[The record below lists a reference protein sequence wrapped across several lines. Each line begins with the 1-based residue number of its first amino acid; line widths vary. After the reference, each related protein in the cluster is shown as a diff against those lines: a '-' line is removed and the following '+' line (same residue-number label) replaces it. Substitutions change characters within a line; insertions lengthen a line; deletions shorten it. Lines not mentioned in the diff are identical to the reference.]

1 MQFFPDITPDGH
13 DADPEDVDQPRR
25 PDWTG
30 PPADWWPTA
39 VGTSVLLA
47 SSDHVAVGLT
57 AMAVY
62 PTGVALSLR
71 WMLRSRGQGRRDWAD
86 LMDRFE
92 GGRFRGQAD
101 PARGIRFGLV
111 LADGT
116 PVLSHAEYEL
126 PAELDVPAGAGPGDD
141 TGLGEPAAP
150 TGPLLVL
157 AEQGGSGDDRS
168 YATSATLWL
177 WPLPPEGPREIV
189 MTWPEFGIGETRH
202 ALPAVDVVTA
212 AEQARSAWDD

>member
-1 MQFFPDITPDGH
+1 MQFFPDIAPDGH

-47 SSDHVAVGLT
+47 SSDHVAVGVT
-57 AMAVY
+57 GMSVY

-126 PAELDVPAGAGPGDD
+126 RTREPGHRLVRTPERDVHVHVYDRGATAVSDYLLLRDHLRSDAADRALYGDVKRELMTRRWEDTNDYAAAKDDVIAAIKARARAAEAARAAGA
-141 TGLGEPAAP
+141 A
-150 TGPLLVL
+150 
-157 AEQGGSGDDRS
+157 
-168 YATSATLWL
+168 
-177 WPLPPEGPREIV
+177 
-189 MTWPEFGIGETRH
+189 
-202 ALPAVDVVTA
+202 
-212 AEQARSAWDD
+212 QA